1 MDFYSTILKCSSLLK
16 QNAAQQTEQGAVK
29 ESLHNISKVVTSSH
43 AVQKA
48 TVFFFHFMCTE
59 QTKNEMI
66 KLFFTPFREEIRVQ
80 NISLYR
86 VLSRDVIAA
95 ILPFLNKGTAANY
108 LLFPTWCP
116 HLLLQE
122 LNSVLMQTF
131 SFVLV
136 EKHAH

>member
-1 MDFYSTILKCSSLLK
+1 
-16 QNAAQQTEQGAVK
+16 
-29 ESLHNISKVVTSSH
+29 
-43 AVQKA
+43 
-48 TVFFFHFMCTE
+48 
-59 QTKNEMI
+59 MI

-86 VLSRDVIAA
+86 VLSRDVTAA
-95 ILPFLNKGTAANY
+95 ILPFLKKGTAANY
-108 LLFPTWCP
+108 LLSPTLCP

-136 EKHAH
+136 QKHAH

>member
-16 QNAAQQTEQGAVK
+16 QNAAQQTEQGAVR
-29 ESLHNISKVVTSSH
+29 ERV
-43 AVQKA
+43 A
-48 TVFFFHFMCTE
+48 THFKSRNFIARCPKGNCFFFHFMCTE
-59 QTKNEMI
+59 YTKNEMI

-86 VLSRDVIAA
+86 VLSRDVTAA

-108 LLFPTWCP
+108 LLSLTWCP

-131 SFVLV
+131 SFVLD
-136 EKHAH
+136 KKNAH